1 MSRRIT
7 HFQVVATGQRIAG
20 VDEAGRG
27 PLAGRV
33 VAAAVILD
41 PRSPV
46 PGLADSKTLS
56 AARRE
61 HLAGLIYERATA
73 WSLACCE
80 RDEIDALNILGATM
94 LAMSRAVT
102 GLNCQPQ
109 RVLIDGNRCPRLS
122 VPAEAVVGGD
132 GRVECIAAASI
143 LAKVAR
149 DERMRQMHSLYPD
162 YGFDRNKGYPTAE
175 HLKLLQH
182 YGPCA
187 QHRLSFAPVRKAVEQ
202 PA

>member
-1 MSRRIT
+1 MSQRFVGLEGTPR
-7 HFQVVATGQRIAG
+7 GQRVAG

-27 PLAGRV
+27 PLAGPV

-41 PRSPV
+41 PGAPV

-56 AARRE
+56 ASRRE
-61 HLAGLIYERATA
+61 HLAEQICARATA
-73 WSLACCE
+73 WSLAFCE

-94 LAMSRAVT
+94 LAMSRAVI
-102 GLNCQPQ
+102 GLHCQPH
-109 RVLIDGNRCPRLS
+109 RVLIDGNRCPGLT

-132 GRVECIAAASI
+132 RRFECIAAASI

-149 DERMRQMHSLYPD
+149 DARMHEMHGLYPE
-162 YGFDRNKGYPTAE
+162 YGFDRHKGYPTAE
-175 HLKLLQH
+175 HMRLLRYH
-182 YGPCA
+182 GPCV
-187 QHRLSFAPVRKAVEQ
+187 QHRRSFAPVKRAAEQ